1 MATGIGQTA
10 GNTVTVANPG
20 NQVTSIP
27 PLGVPAIVPTLHIQP
42 SDSASGQTLTYTAA
56 GLPAGLKID
65 PATGL
70 ITGASGKVGV
80 FAVTV
85 TATDTTGASRSAR
98 FDWSFDSK
106 GIR

>member
-1 MATGIGQTA
+1 
-10 GNTVTVANPG
+10 
-20 NQVTSIP
+20 
-27 PLGVPAIVPTLHIQP
+27 VPAIVPTLQIQA
-42 SDSASGQTLTYTAA
+42 SDSASGQTLSYTAT
-56 GLPAGLKID
+56 GLPPGLAID

-70 ITGASGKVGV
+70 ITGASGNAGV

-85 TATDTTGASRSAR
+85 TATDTTGASGSAR